1 MKKTTTLNNDE
12 SLDLFA
18 DLLEPVAE
26 ILADEEVKTAF
37 NEKKIRG
44 VKVAI
49 KNHKAAIIEIL
60 ALIDGVPVEDYKVN
74 VLTLPLK
81 VVELLNRPEV
91 ADLFQSQGQM
101 DVAAISGS
109 ATDNTKDGAV

>member
-1 MKKTTTLNNDE
+1 MNEIKTRSNEE

-26 ILADEEVKTAF
+26 ILADAEVKEAF
-37 NEKKIRG
+37 ESKKIRG

-49 KNHKAAIIEIL
+49 KKHKAEVIQIL
-60 ALIDGVPVEDYKVN
+60 ALVDGIPVEEYKVN

-81 VVELLNRPEV
+81 LLELLNKPEV
-91 ADLFQSQGQM
+91 AELFQSQGQM
-101 DVAAISGS
+101 NFAATSGS
-109 ATDNTKDGAV
+109 ATETMEDGVQ

>member
-1 MKKTTTLNNDE
+1 MNKATLSNEE

-26 ILADEEVKTAF
+26 ILSDDEVKRAF
-37 NEKKIRG
+37 RKKQVKG

-60 ALIDGVPVEDYKVN
+60 ALLDGVPVEEYRVN

-81 VVELLNRPEV
+81 VIELLNKPEV
-91 ADLFQSQGQM
+91 ASLFQSLGQEK
-101 DVAAISGS
+101 DAAASGS
-109 ATDNTKDGAV
+109 VTATTGDGAD